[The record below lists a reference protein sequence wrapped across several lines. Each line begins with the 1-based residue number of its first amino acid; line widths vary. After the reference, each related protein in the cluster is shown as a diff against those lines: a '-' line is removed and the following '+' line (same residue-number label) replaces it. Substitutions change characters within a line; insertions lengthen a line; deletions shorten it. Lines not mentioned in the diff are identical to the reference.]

1 MTASGKGIVF
11 LPRVNDL
18 SGSSRLPALR
28 GHGQGSP
35 RVLGAAGLAM
45 SQCSVSRSADGLRS
59 RGSPGHQA
67 SAGQATGDAFARR
80 SVNSAWNAAL
90 WPSGTPAAMPGTSPH
105 PRLFGDMT
113 SSLPVVSP
121 STSSQAHAQVSP
133 TFVTPPNSSSG
144 LARSAYPEPL
154 HPHPP
159 TTSPHSS
166 GAQKTPAPR
175 PRLSISP
182 LHTCVLT
189 QGRAGALPYASAS
202 ASAFTSASA
211 SEAPQN
217 PRPFSSGSN
226 PTLRACTNGHRTRGL
241 TRNPHSPT
249 WSTSPG
255 TALPRPHLIG
265 HLLILPR
272 RSLLLPAPL
281 MRALPYLSTPNRPAS
296 PSRVRALQ
304 PLPQEAPCGQIQWL
318 PAGQDSHG
326 KAISNRPPLLTPGFP
341 PTPQPDAPAL
351 HI

>member
-90 WPSGTPAAMPGTSPH
+90 WPSGPPAAMPGTSPH
-105 PRLFGDMT
+105 PRLFGGMT

-121 STSSQAHAQVSP
+121 STSSQARAQVSP
-133 TFVTPPNSSSG
+133 TFVTPPNSSSE
-144 LARSAYPEPL
+144 LARSAYPAPL

-182 LHTCVLT
+182 FHTCVLT

-202 ASAFTSASA
+202 ASTHRRTPAPFPRAQTPPSAPAPTAIALGASLATRTRPPGAPPQVPLSPALTSSA
-211 SEAPQN
+211 T
-217 PRPFSSGSN
+217 FSSFPDVRS
-226 PTLRACTNGHRTRGL
+226 CS
-241 TRNPHSPT
+241 PHP
-249 WSTSPG
+249 
-255 TALPRPHLIG
+255 
-265 HLLILPR
+265 
-272 RSLLLPAPL
+272 
-281 MRALPYLSTPNRPAS
+281 
-296 PSRVRALQ
+296 
-304 PLPQEAPCGQIQWL
+304 
-318 PAGQDSHG
+318 
-326 KAISNRPPLLTPGFP
+326 
-341 PTPQPDAPAL
+341 
-351 HI
+351 